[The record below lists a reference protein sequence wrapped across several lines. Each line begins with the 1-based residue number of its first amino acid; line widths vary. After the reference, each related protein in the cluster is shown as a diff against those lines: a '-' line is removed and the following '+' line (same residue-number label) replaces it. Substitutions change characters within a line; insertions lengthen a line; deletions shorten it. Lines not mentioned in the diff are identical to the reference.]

1 MKKLTIAMATVAM
14 AAFPAAAQEAPRT
27 PAAPA
32 QGQSSRPQTQ
42 AGRLIFFNQ
51 PNYNGEDYE
60 IDSLKRT
67 FRWDYNIR
75 SIAIHPGDR
84 WELCAQPRFSGCIVL
99 DRSVPDA
106 TMVGITASIGSLRPA
121 PAAAAR

>member
-1 MKKLTIAMATVAM
+1 MMIVLALAAM
-14 AAFPAAAQEAPRT
+14 AAVPAAAMQGQT
-27 PAAPA
+27 PAPAPA
-32 QGQSSRPQTQ
+32 RQGPQTEP
-42 AGRLIFFNQ
+42 GKMIFYNQ
-51 PNYNGEDYE
+51 PNYNGEEYE
-60 IDSLKRT
+60 IESLKRV

-84 WELCAQPRFSGCIVL
+84 WELCAQPRFAGCIIL

-121 PAAAAR
+121 PAAAH